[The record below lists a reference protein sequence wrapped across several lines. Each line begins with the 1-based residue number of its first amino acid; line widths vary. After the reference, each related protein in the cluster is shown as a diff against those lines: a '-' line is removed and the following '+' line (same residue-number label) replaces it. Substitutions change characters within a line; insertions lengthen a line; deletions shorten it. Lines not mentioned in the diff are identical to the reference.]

1 MRIINPSFALQPQLA
16 AANRSD
22 DRAPVDWSKDPIAI
36 ISYSK
41 ANAQALLEGLKGLMG
56 DFRPTDNIDYLYKNS
71 AARPAPPELID
82 QVAKNYR
89 GAILALAD

>member
-36 ISYSK
+36 ISNSK
-41 ANAQALLEGLKGLMG
+41 PNAQELLQGVRSMMG
-56 DFRPTDNIDYLYKNS
+56 DFRSTDNIDYLFKDS
-71 AARPAPPELID
+71 AAQPAPAALID
-82 QVAKNYR
+82 QVAANYK
-89 GAILALAD
+89 GAIVALAD